1 MKKAAGNLRREKK
14 TKESELPDARPEPN
28 SVTGDFLIDVSEF
41 KPGACVNCGARA
53 LDHHLLFCGE
63 RCRQIGELVRYARR
77 KISDRTYDRP
87 DIAEAI
93 ASRRSQLIFGFYDKR
108 ARKVPDEIC
117 QELLA
122 KSGGV
127 CAQCGHPFTV
137 DGEFQFTVQHSATA
151 SGVKLEA
158 WCHRCNIEHS
168 LSEPREL
175 TPDQREFAA
184 WFDLRVRFPTPVVAC
199 DDPDNW
205 PNVYPGLMA
214 AARAARLAQPPLP
227 KATTRAP

>member
-1 MKKAAGNLRREKK
+1 MKKAAGNLRWEKNA
-14 TKESELPDARPEPN
+14 TESVSADARPDPS
-28 SVTGDFLIDVSEF
+28 SVTGNFLIDVSEF
-41 KPGACVNCGARA
+41 KPGVCVNCGAPA

-63 RCRQIGELVRYARR
+63 RCRQIGELIRYARR

-93 ASRRSQLIFGFYDKR
+93 ASRGSQLIFGFYDKR
-108 ARKVPDEIC
+108 ARKLPDDIR

-127 CAQCGHPFTV
+127 CAQCGRPFTV
-137 DGEFQFTVQHSATA
+137 DGEFRFTVQHSATP
-151 SGVKLEA
+151 SGAKLEA
-158 WCHRCNIEHS
+158 WCYRCNMEHS
-168 LSEPREL
+168 LSELREL

-184 WFDLRVRFPTPVVAC
+184 WFDFRVRFPTPVVAC

-205 PNVYPGLMA
+205 PTVYPGLMA
-214 AARAARLAQPPLP
+214 AARATRKVQTPLT
-227 KATTRAP
+227 KA